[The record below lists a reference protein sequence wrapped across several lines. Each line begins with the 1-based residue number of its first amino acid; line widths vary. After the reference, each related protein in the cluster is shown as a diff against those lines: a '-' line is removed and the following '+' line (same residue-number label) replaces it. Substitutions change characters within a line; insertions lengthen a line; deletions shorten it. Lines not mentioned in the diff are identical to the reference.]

1 MKNNRFGKVISA
13 AVIAVTIF
21 SLVLMAT
28 PVSASSV
35 EGRGGPG
42 GQGGYG
48 NPGSGVGMTST
59 PLTTVESDALSKAIL
74 EEYGALNTYQAVME
88 QFGEVYPFAQIA
100 RAEQQHVN
108 VLLRLAE
115 RYGVTAPANP
125 GLTAPLSLGSIS
137 EACEVGV
144 NAEIVDADLYT
155 NLMKVTTHTDI
166 LRVYT
171 NLQRAS
177 LQNHLPQFEACVQ

>member
-1 MKNNRFGKVISA
+1 MKNIRFGKVISA
-13 AVIAVTIF
+13 AVIAATVF

-28 PVSASSV
+28 PVSASSL

-48 NPGSGVGMTST
+48 NPAAGVGLTAT
-59 PLTTVESDALSKAIL
+59 PLTSVEIEALREAIL
-74 EEYGALNTYQAVME
+74 EEYGALNTYQGVME
-88 QFGEVYPFAQIA
+88 QFGEVYPFLQVA

-108 VLLRLAE
+108 VLLRLAD
-115 RYGVTAPANP
+115 RYGVTATANS
-125 GLTAPLSLGSIS
+125 GFSTPLLVNSIS

-144 NAEIVDADLYT
+144 KAEIVDADLYT
-155 NLMKVTTHTDI
+155 ELMKVTTHTDI

-171 NLQRAS
+171 NLQKAS
-177 LQNHLPQFEACVQ
+177 LENHLPKFEACIQ